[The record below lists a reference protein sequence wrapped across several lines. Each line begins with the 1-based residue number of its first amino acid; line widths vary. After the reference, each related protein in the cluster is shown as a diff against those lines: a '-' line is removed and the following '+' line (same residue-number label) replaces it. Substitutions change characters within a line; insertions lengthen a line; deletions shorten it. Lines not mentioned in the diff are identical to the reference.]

1 MAAQLTAELRLALA
15 QVDRVRQNASDQAAS
30 HQHLLDL
37 LEAGDVDAAAAE
49 LEEHLDGAESAIL
62 ERLGLEPDPAPR
74 ISRLPVV
81 GFMRLVTWLVTN
93 AVALAVAAWLFEGIW
108 FSGPTQGQAEIEE
121 KLLPLLVVALIL
133 GVVTAIVKPV
143 LTLLTLPLVVLT
155 VRAVPGRHQRVHA
168 AAHRVAVRQ
177 ARSRLPRRR
186 LPDRGRRRDRHHDRH
201 VGRQPADRPV
211 IPAPRDPGRYRVALV
226 CLGNICR
233 SPMAH
238 VVLES
243 RLDDAGLG
251 DLVEVTSSGTG
262 GWHVGNP
269 MDPRAAAT
277 LTQAGYDATR
287 HRARQYDASWAD
299 RNDLVLAMD
308 ARQPQRPGGGV
319 SPRVMLFRDFDPV
332 EPGGD
337 VPDPYYGGDAGFE
350 EVLSMVERTSDN
362 LVVAP

>member
-1 MAAQLTAELRLALA
+1 M
-15 QVDRVRQNASDQAAS
+15 
-30 HQHLLDL
+30 
-37 LEAGDVDAAAAE
+37 
-49 LEEHLDGAESAIL
+49 
-62 ERLGLEPDPAPR
+62 
-74 ISRLPVV
+74 
-81 GFMRLVTWLVTN
+81 
-93 AVALAVAAWLFEGIW
+93 
-108 FSGPTQGQAEIEE
+108 
-121 KLLPLLVVALIL
+121 
-133 GVVTAIVKPV
+133 
-143 LTLLTLPLVVLT
+143 
-155 VRAVPGRHQRVHA
+155 
-168 AAHRVAVRQ
+168 
-177 ARSRLPRRR
+177 
-186 LPDRGRRRDRHHDRH
+186 
-201 VGRQPADRPV
+201 
-211 IPAPRDPGRYRVALV
+211 IPSPRDPGRYRVALV

-243 RLDDAGLG
+243 RLDDASLG

-262 GWHVGNP
+262 GWHVGSP

-277 LTQAGYDATR
+277 LTRAGYDATR

-308 ARQPQRPGGGV
+308 HDNLDNLNDLGGV

-362 LVVAP
+362 LVAALSALKARKALRG